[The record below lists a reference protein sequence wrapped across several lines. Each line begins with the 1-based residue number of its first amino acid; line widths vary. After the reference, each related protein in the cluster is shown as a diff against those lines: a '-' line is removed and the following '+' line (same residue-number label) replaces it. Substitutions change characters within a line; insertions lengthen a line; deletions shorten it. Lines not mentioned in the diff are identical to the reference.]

1 MKKLTANLLIASTIL
16 GSIAAP
22 IVKAE
27 EGETANE
34 VKNEANTTANV
45 QFTANDE
52 GETTPVDPV
61 DPENPTG
68 PGGEI
73 DPENPT
79 GPENPGGQGGD
90 KGALRIDWAPH
101 FNFGENKI
109 KGGGDFVIDATHYVN
124 EETNKPIH
132 YFVQVSDLRGLDGA
146 NWKLDVTASPL
157 TRMNKPAETK
167 EDDQNNQL
175 LNSYITFKRGNVS
188 NGLEDQKANTDNDNG
203 VKFAT
208 TKIELGPKEGE
219 ENKSQTLIN
228 AENKQNPRGTWS
240 LAMERNSEPYTD
252 EESSEGSRTSDVTL
266 TIPASQVKKIRK
278 ATYQATLNWEL
289 SSTVKPDTKGL
300 LPVAK

>member
-27 EGETANE
+27 EETQKPANVVE
-34 VKNEANTTANV
+34 TKANV

-61 DPENPTG
+61 EPGNPTNPTDPES
-68 PGGEI
+68 
-73 DPENPT
+73 
-79 GPENPGGQGGD
+79 PGGQEGGI
-90 KGALRIDWAPH
+90 GALRIDWAPH
-101 FNFGENKI
+101 FNFGKNEI
-109 KGGGDFVIDATHYVN
+109 KGGGDFVIPATHYVN
-124 EETNKPIH
+124 ENGNSMH
-132 YFVQVSDLRGLDGA
+132 YFVQVSDLRGLDDA
-146 NWKLDVTASPL
+146 NWKLDVTASAL
-157 TRMNKPAETK
+157 EKKETK
-167 EDDQNNQL
+167 EVGVENQL
-175 LNSYITFKRGNVS
+175 EGSQIKFTPGRILNDGIAQLAYEENY
-188 NGLEDQKANTDNDNG
+188 NG
-203 VKFAT
+203 VKFEKVQ
-208 TKIELGPKEGE
+208 KIEFGTQ
-219 ENKSQTLIN
+219 QTLIN

-252 EESSEGSRTSDVTL
+252 EESSEDSRTSEVTL

-289 SSTVKPDTKGL
+289 SSTVSSDTKGL

>member
-27 EGETANE
+27 EGETPKPPNK
-34 VKNEANTTANV
+34 VDTTANV

-79 GPENPGGQGGD
+79 NPENPGGQGGG
-90 KGALRIDWAPH
+90 KGTLRIDWAPH

-109 KGGGDFVIDATHYVN
+109 EGGGDFVIPATHYK
-124 EETNKPIH
+124 NKDGSPIH
-132 YFVQVSDLRGLDGA
+132 YFVQVSDLRGLDDA

-157 TRMNKPAETK
+157 KRKDKDE
-167 EDDQNNQL
+167 QL
-175 LNSYITFKRGNVS
+175 LGSFITFTPGTVLNDSV
-188 NGLEDQKANTDNDNG
+188 DQEAHLPEYKG
-203 VKFAT
+203 VKFKKT
-208 TKIELGPKEGE
+208 QIDLGAKEGK
-219 ENKSQTLIN
+219 ENESQILIK
-228 AENKQNPRGTWS
+228 AETGQNPQGTWS
-240 LAMERNSEPYTD
+240 LAMEKGFEPRED
-252 EESSEGSRTSDVTL
+252 EDRTQDVTL

-289 SSTVKPDTKGL
+289 SSTVSSDTKGL